1 MSVSSTIIYEKQR
14 KLLRDKLEK
23 LGPILLLRKRLTK
36 LAPMLL
42 FSRDEE

>member
-23 LGPILLLRKRLTK
+23 LGSILLLRKRLTK

-42 FSRDEE
+42 FSRDEA